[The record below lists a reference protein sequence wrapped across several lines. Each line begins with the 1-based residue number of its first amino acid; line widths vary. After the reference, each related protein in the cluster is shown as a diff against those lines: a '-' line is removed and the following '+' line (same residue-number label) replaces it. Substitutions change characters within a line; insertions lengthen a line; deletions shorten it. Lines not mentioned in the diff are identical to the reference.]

1 MGSPHMLLY
10 GKSESTVSRGVS
22 LFWVLLC
29 SVSKLDST
37 LATYI
42 YIVLPYGVNNHTYV
56 GVSVRDSR

>member
-1 MGSPHMLLY
+1 MSGCPSETVGDGPILMGSHMLLY

-37 LATYI
+37 LAKYI
-42 YIVLPYGVNNHTYV
+42 L
-56 GVSVRDSR
+56 